1 MDYYKVLGISHNFT
15 EKELKSAYRKKA
27 KKFHPDINKSP
38 NAAEY
43 FKQISLAYQ
52 ELSRLVCKE
61 ESPVQGESEPQT
73 NQSNCSVMT
82 IKGVMAENSD
92 GSLWDF
98 IEMTKPFA
106 KNGGIV
112 KYKIH
117 DNWYNISIPVNMP
130 DGFSQVIKFDDFDHS
145 SNRVVQSKIKVYF
158 RIV

>member
-1 MDYYKVLGISHNFT
+1 MDYYKILGISHNFT

-27 KKFHPDINKSP
+27 KKFHPDVNKKP

-52 ELSRLVCKE
+52 ELSRLVHKE
-61 ESPVQGESEPQT
+61 DSTLQGESKNET
-73 NQSNCSVMT
+73 NSSANSSIMT
-82 IKGVMAENSD
+82 IDGVMVENSD

-98 IEMTKPFA
+98 IEMGKPFA
-106 KNGGIV
+106 KNGGFV

-117 DNWYNISIPVNMP
+117 DRPYMIKIPQNMP
-130 DGFSQVIKFDDFDHS
+130 DGYCQIIQFEDYHDDHKV
-145 SNRVVQSKIKVYF
+145 NSKIKVYF